1 MKALHCKPFLLS
13 SFFHRIFYNV
23 DDLFIFKK
31 QFTTYHAVNSFFTYI
46 FSQNDFSTSLSQ
58 ISFCKTS
65 GRLNASEAKIV
76 EILKN
81 RHLKLAM
88 NGQSKAFDFEA
99 IEKEEI
105 KALSYIPFRM
115 TSNI

>member
-31 QFTTYHAVNSFFTYI
+31 QFTTYHAVNSFFTYV
-46 FSQNDFSTSLSQ
+46 FSQNDFSTSLGQ

-81 RHLKLAM
+81 RHLKQAM

-105 KALSYIPFRM
+105 KA
-115 TSNI
+115 